1 MFMTNYGFILIW
13 YFGFEV
19 VNLLHYK
26 RVYIKEDIYQTEFI
40 KVFFKIIRHL
50 KVGSIVFRY
59 NSKYENQYSNIYT
72 TEVPK
77 HRKIKLGRTVS
88 ELTAVES

>member
-1 MFMTNYGFILIW
+1 MFMTNCGFILIW

-40 KVFFKIIRHL
+40 KVFLNNQTSKGGEHSFQVQLEIWK
-50 KVGSIVFRY
+50 SIQ
-59 NSKYENQYSNIYT
+59 QYLCYWS
-72 TEVPK
+72 PK
-77 HRKIKLGRTVS
+77 AQKDQAR
-88 ELTAVES
+88 